1 MVQFK
6 KNYSRNVFFQFL
18 LLSLLVGF
26 LILVNHAFLL
36 NFYFKH
42 QETNIGYIVNGSI
55 LTLFL
60 IGISRLIYLLLY
72 YSNEENALAQFIKNV
87 QHNQTLPTGK
97 INKKS
102 LIYNRY
108 ISVLEISKH
117 NVAVN
122 HSALAATL
130 SATEST
136 RLSLP
141 RFISNILILTGVFGT
156 ILSLSI
162 ALLGASDI
170 IDGADGISGM
180 SIVIHGMSTALS
192 TTATAIV
199 CYLFFGYFYMKLT
212 DVQTE
217 LLSGIEQATTLY
229 IMPRFTFQTDSML
242 HEVGTLVKAL
252 HEAARV
258 MNNTQADFA
267 QAGHSLNTLS
277 GNAAENIMRLSV
289 DISEIKSLLADTGSS
304 LSTLTGNNATSLVQ
318 LNDDISDI
326 KSLLADAGGNLSA
339 LTGQNT
345 SNLMQLSNDI
355 NEIKSLLVGAGD
367 DLSALTGQNTTNLM
381 QLSNDIKEIKTLL
394 RNGFRL
400 PSR

>member
-1 MVQFK
+1 VKAGTDMVQYK
-6 KNYSRNVFFQFL
+6 TNYSRSILFQFL
-18 LLSLLVGF
+18 TLSLLTGFFLLINHEF
-26 LILVNHAFLL
+26 LI
-36 NFYFKH
+36 NFYIKN
-42 QETNIGYIVNGSI
+42 QATNTGYIVNGSI
-55 LTLFL
+55 LSLFI
-60 IGISRLIYLLLY
+60 IGVARLITLLLRY
-72 YSNEENALAQFIKNV
+72 GREENALARFIRNV
-87 QHNQTLPTGK
+87 QNDETLPTQR

-122 HSALAATL
+122 HSALASTL

-156 ILSLSI
+156 IISLSI
-162 ALLGASDI
+162 ALVGASDI
-170 IDGADGISGM
+170 IDSADGISGM

-229 IMPRFTFQTDSML
+229 IMPRFTYQTDSML
-242 HEVGTLVKAL
+242 HEVGNLVKAL

-258 MNNTQADFA
+258 MANTQADFA
-267 QAGHSLNTLS
+267 EAGRNLK
-277 GNAAENIMRLSV
+277 A
-289 DISEIKSLLADTGSS
+289 
-304 LSTLTGNNATSLVQ
+304 LTGNNDESLM
-318 LNDDISDI
+318 L
-326 KSLLADAGGNLSA
+326 LSA
-339 LTGQNT
+339 
-345 SNLMQLSNDI
+345 DI
-355 NEIKSLLVGAGD
+355 NEIKSLLRD
-367 DLSALTGQNTTNLM
+367 
-381 QLSNDIKEIKTLL
+381 
-394 RNGFRL
+394 GFRL
-400 PSR
+400 SS

>member
-6 KNYSRNVFFQFL
+6 ENYSRNVLFQFL
-18 LLSLLVGF
+18 MLSLITGF
-26 LILVNHAFLL
+26 LILINLEFLS

-55 LTLFL
+55 LSLFL
-60 IGISRLIYLLLY
+60 VGAFRLIYLLIHY
-72 YSNEENALAQFIKNV
+72 GSEENALARFIKNV
-87 QHNQTLPTGK
+87 HHNKTLPTGK
-97 INKKS
+97 VDKKS

-108 ISVLEISKH
+108 VSVLEISKH

-162 ALLGASDI
+162 ALVGASDI
-170 IDGADGISGM
+170 IDSADGISGM
-180 SIVIHGMSTALS
+180 NIVIHGMSTALS

-217 LLSGIEQATTLY
+217 D
-229 IMPRFTFQTDSML
+229 R
-242 HEVGTLVKAL
+242 K
-252 HEAARV
+252 
-258 MNNTQADFA
+258 
-267 QAGHSLNTLS
+267 
-277 GNAAENIMRLSV
+277 SV
-289 DISEIKSLLADTGSS
+289 
-304 LSTLTGNNATSLVQ
+304 V
-318 LNDDISDI
+318 
-326 KSLLADAGGNLSA
+326 
-339 LTGQNT
+339 
-345 SNLMQLSNDI
+345 
-355 NEIKSLLVGAGD
+355 
-367 DLSALTGQNTTNLM
+367 
-381 QLSNDIKEIKTLL
+381 
-394 RNGFRL
+394 
-400 PSR
+400 

>member
-1 MVQFK
+1 MVQYK
-6 KNYSRNVFFQFL
+6 TNYSRSILFQFL
-18 LLSLLVGF
+18 MLSLLTGFFLLINHEF
-26 LILVNHAFLL
+26 LI
-36 NFYFKH
+36 NFYIKN
-42 QETNIGYIVNGSI
+42 QATNTDYIVNGSI
-55 LTLFL
+55 LSLFL
-60 IGISRLIYLLLY
+60 IGVARLITLLLR
-72 YSNEENALAQFIKNV
+72 YSREENALARFIRNV
-87 QHNQTLPTGK
+87 QNDETLPTQR

-122 HSALAATL
+122 HSALASTL

-156 ILSLSI
+156 IISLSI
-162 ALLGASDI
+162 ALVGASDI
-170 IDGADGISGM
+170 IDSADGISGM

-229 IMPRFTFQTDSML
+229 IMPRFTYQTDSML
-242 HEVGTLVKAL
+242 HEVGNLVKAL

-258 MNNTQADFA
+258 MANTQADFA
-267 QAGHSLNTLS
+267 EAG
-277 GNAAENIMRLSV
+277 R
-289 DISEIKSLLADTGSS
+289 
-304 LSTLTGNNATSLVQ
+304 
-318 LNDDISDI
+318 
-326 KSLLADAGGNLSA
+326 NLSA
-339 LTGQNT
+339 LTGNNAE
-345 SNLMQLSNDI
+345 SLMRLSADI
-355 NEIKSLLVGAGD
+355 DEIKSLLRD
-367 DLSALTGQNTTNLM
+367 
-381 QLSNDIKEIKTLL
+381 
-394 RNGFRL
+394 GFRL
-400 PSR
+400 SS

>member
-1 MVQFK
+1 MVQYK
-6 KNYSRNVFFQFL
+6 TNYSRSILFQFL
-18 LLSLLVGF
+18 MLSLLTGFFLLINHEF
-26 LILVNHAFLL
+26 LI
-36 NFYFKH
+36 NFYIKN
-42 QETNIGYIVNGSI
+42 QATNTGYIVNGSI
-55 LTLFL
+55 LSLFI
-60 IGISRLIYLLLY
+60 IGVARLITLLLR
-72 YSNEENALAQFIKNV
+72 YSREENALARFIQNV
-87 QHNQTLPTGK
+87 QNDETLPTQR

-108 ISVLEISKH
+108 VSVLEISKH

-122 HSALAATL
+122 HSALASTL

-156 ILSLSI
+156 IISLSI
-162 ALLGASDI
+162 ALVGASDI
-170 IDGADGISGM
+170 IDSADGISGM

-242 HEVGTLVKAL
+242 HEVGSLVKAL

-258 MNNTQADFA
+258 MANTQADFA
-267 QAGHSLNTLS
+267 EAG
-277 GNAAENIMRLSV
+277 R
-289 DISEIKSLLADTGSS
+289 
-304 LSTLTGNNATSLVQ
+304 
-318 LNDDISDI
+318 
-326 KSLLADAGGNLSA
+326 NLSA
-339 LTGQNT
+339 LTGNNDE
-345 SNLMQLSNDI
+345 SLMRLSADI
-355 NEIKSLLVGAGD
+355 DEIKSLLRD
-367 DLSALTGQNTTNLM
+367 
-381 QLSNDIKEIKTLL
+381 
-394 RNGFRL
+394 GFRL
-400 PSR
+400 SS